1 MGCHEVTV
9 LNNKGPANCQLF
21 ILYYLQRAGSYP
33 ALATVGKGN
42 VLPGAD
48 LVKYPDLGTF
58 VDDKEIL
65 GRTA

>member
-1 MGCHEVTV
+1 MS
-9 LNNKGPANCQLF
+9 NCQPF
-21 ILYYLQRAGSYP
+21 ILYHLQRAGSYP

-58 VDDKEIL
+58 VDDKEIF
-65 GRTA
+65 GGTA